1 MLTPFTVAAVP
12 TGMKRGVCT
21 GPWGVWKQPQRAR
34 VWGQRAEIVKGKGA
48 EMMAPLD
55 RCSDARGRLH
65 LGHLRPPNR
74 MTHPRERDSAAGP
87 AWLRDLAG
95 AWIFY
100 SVLPAWPW
108 PKPRFQRI
116 ARFAPWVGAVLGL
129 LQGLLWWGLEGR
141 VPLLAQVALVL
152 AAGLLL
158 SGGLHMDGAM
168 DTADGLAAGE
178 RLLEAMEDSRVG
190 ASGSQ
195 ALVLLLLMRT
205 AALASLGPA
214 APLALPWA
222 ALWGRV
228 APLVAMARFPYL
240 RPGGTAGFHR
250 EHWAG
255 LARELRPTALLL
267 VPLLLGGLGA
277 AGAILPGTG
286 ARAALAGLAGLLPAL
301 VVPLWLGRRLGGHS
315 GDSYGACVEWS
326 EALAL
331 LLSAAIGL
339 GGAAGPAR

>member
-1 MLTPFTVAAVP
+1 MIGTAPRPSSQPMSQPPDATPAA
-12 TGMKRGVCT
+12 
-21 GPWGVWKQPQRAR
+21 A
-34 VWGQRAEIVKGKGA
+34 
-48 EMMAPLD
+48 
-55 RCSDARGRLH
+55 
-65 LGHLRPPNR
+65 
-74 MTHPRERDSAAGP
+74 P

-108 PKPRFQRI
+108 PEPRFRRI
-116 ARFAPWVGAVLGL
+116 ARFAPWVGAVLGG

-141 VPLLAQVALVL
+141 VPPLAQVALVL

-158 SGGLHMDGAM
+158 TGGLHMDGAM

-178 RLLEAMEDSRVG
+178 RLLDAMEDSRVG
-190 ASGSQ
+190 ASGAQ
-195 ALVLLLLMRT
+195 ALALLLLLRT
-205 AALASLGPA
+205 AALATLAAA

-240 RPGGTAGFHR
+240 RPGGTAAFHR

-255 LARELRPTALLL
+255 LARELRPTALLVLL
-267 VPLLLGGLGA
+267 VVVIHMAVADWVVAGSGA
-277 AGAILPGTG
+277 SM
-286 ARAALAGLAGLLPAL
+286 AALAGLAGLLPAL

-331 LLSAAIGL
+331 LLSAALSL
-339 GGAAGPAR
+339 GGAAGPAS

>member
-1 MLTPFTVAAVP
+1 MIGTSPRPSSQPMSKPPDATP
-12 TGMKRGVCT
+12 
-21 GPWGVWKQPQRAR
+21 
-34 VWGQRAEIVKGKGA
+34 
-48 EMMAPLD
+48 
-55 RCSDARGRLH
+55 
-65 LGHLRPPNR
+65 
-74 MTHPRERDSAAGP
+74 SAAP

-108 PKPRFQRI
+108 PEPRFRRI
-116 ARFAPWVGAVLGL
+116 ARFAPWVGAVLGG

-141 VPLLAQVALVL
+141 VPPLAQVALVL

-158 SGGLHMDGAM
+158 TGGLHMDGAM

-178 RLLEAMEDSRVG
+178 RLLEAMDDSRVG
-190 ASGSQ
+190 ASGAQ
-195 ALVLLLLMRT
+195 ALALLLLLRT
-205 AALASLGPA
+205 AALATLAAA

-240 RPGGTAGFHR
+240 RPGGTAAFHR

-255 LARELRPTALLL
+255 LARELRPTALLVLL
-267 VPLLLGGLGA
+267 VVVIDMAVAGWVVAGSGA
-277 AGAILPGTG
+277 SKAV
-286 ARAALAGLAGLLPAL
+286 LAGLAGLLPAL

-331 LLSAAIGL
+331 LLSAALSL
-339 GGAAGPAR
+339 GGAAGSAS

>member
-1 MLTPFTVAAVP
+1 MIGTAPRPSSQPMSQPPDATPAA
-12 TGMKRGVCT
+12 
-21 GPWGVWKQPQRAR
+21 A
-34 VWGQRAEIVKGKGA
+34 
-48 EMMAPLD
+48 
-55 RCSDARGRLH
+55 
-65 LGHLRPPNR
+65 
-74 MTHPRERDSAAGP
+74 P

-108 PKPRFQRI
+108 PEPRFRRI
-116 ARFAPWVGAVLGL
+116 ARFAPWVGAVLGG

-141 VPLLAQVALVL
+141 VPPLAQVALVL

-158 SGGLHMDGAM
+158 TGGLHMDGAM

-178 RLLEAMEDSRVG
+178 RLLEAMDDSRVG
-190 ASGSQ
+190 ASGAQ
-195 ALVLLLLMRT
+195 ALVLLLLLRT
-205 AALASLGPA
+205 AALATLATA

-240 RPGGTAGFHR
+240 RPGGTAAFHR

-255 LARELRPTALLL
+255 LARELRPTALLVLL
-267 VPLLLGGLGA
+267 VVVIHMAVAGWVVAGSGA
-277 AGAILPGTG
+277 SKAV
-286 ARAALAGLAGLLPAL
+286 LAGLAGLLPAL

-331 LLSAAIGL
+331 LLSAALSL
-339 GGAAGPAR
+339 GGAAGPAS

>member
-1 MLTPFTVAAVP
+1 MPCP
-12 TGMKRGVCT
+12 PK
-21 GPWGVWKQPQRAR
+21 PEPP
-34 VWGQRAEIVKGKGA
+34 GA
-48 EMMAPLD
+48 
-55 RCSDARGRLH
+55 
-65 LGHLRPPNR
+65 
-74 MTHPRERDSAAGP
+74 P

-100 SVLPAWPW
+100 SVLPGWPW

-116 ARFAPWVGAVLGL
+116 ARFAPWIGAVLGG

-141 VPLLAQVALVL
+141 VPPLAQVALVL
-152 AAGLLL
+152 GAGLLL

-178 RLLEAMEDSRVG
+178 RLLEAMDDSRVG
-190 ASGSQ
+190 ASGAQ
-195 ALVLLLLMRT
+195 ALALLLLLRT
-205 AALASLGPA
+205 AALATLGAA
-214 APLALPWA
+214 APVALVWA

-240 RPGGTAGFHR
+240 RPGGTAAFHR

-255 LARELRPTALLL
+255 LAVELRPTVLL
-267 VPLLLGGLGA
+267 VMALVVMSLVMNPG
-277 AGAILPGTG
+277 AGAGWVLAGSG
-286 ARAALAGLAGLLPAL
+286 ASRAVMAGLAGLLPAL
-301 VVPLWLGRRLGGHS
+301 VVPLWLGTRLGGHS

-331 LLSAAIGL
+331 LLSAALSLSGVAT
-339 GGAAGPAR
+339 AAR